1 MANNFYDLG
10 RKYILD
16 GNLVPASDTIKAAL
30 VKSAYTPNLAT
41 HQFYNDIS
49 ADVLNTPQALAS
61 KTTTAGVLKAA
72 NVTFSSVTLGDT
84 ASYVAIYKDTGV
96 AGTSPLI
103 ALFDT
108 ISGFPFATNGGDVVI
123 SWNASGIFRV

>member
-1 MANNFYDLG
+1 MSNNFYDLG

-16 GNLVPASDTIKAAL
+16 GSLVPASDTIKAAL

-41 HQFYNDIS
+41 HQFYSDIS
-49 ADVLNTPQALAS
+49 ANVLNTPQALGS
-61 KTTTAGVLKAA
+61 KTTTAGVFKAA

-108 ISGFPFATNGGDVVI
+108 ISGFPFATNGGDIVI